1 MSHEPPRSLPAS
13 IEGCFRSVF
22 RAGEVS
28 PSAEDLLPAK
38 AARLREQF
46 LAALVPYSGPQ
57 PDGSGQYL
65 GGDYLL
71 GPHSALPTWFNTA
84 LFGIPL
90 QAADGPYPEIVRIWG
105 AVDWPS
111 LLTDHPDF
119 LVLADGD
126 QAHLTTGPHW
136 VRVQSAYTAVC
147 AAGHIPVLDVAV
159 SVSRDA
165 RIMVCPLGLIVPH
178 ITNEA
183 LIATVSGILIGDDAP
198 AHPPATVECDD
209 LRAHTGHVEWS
220 W

>member
-1 MSHEPPRSLPAS
+1 MSHEHPRSLPAS

-71 GPHSALPTWFNTA
+71 GPHSTLPTWFNTA
-84 LFGIPL
+84 LFCIPL
-90 QAADGPYPEIVRIWG
+90 QATDGPYPEIVRIWG

-126 QAHLTTGPHW
+126 RAHLTTGPHW
-136 VRVQSAYTAVC
+136 ARVQSAYTAVC

-183 LIATVSGILIGDDAP
+183 LIATVSGILIGDDDP
-198 AHPPATVECDD
+198 AHSAAVECDD

>member
-71 GPHSALPTWFNTA
+71 GPHSTLPTWFNTA

-90 QAADGPYPEIVRIWG
+90 QATDGPYPEIVRIWG

-136 VRVQSAYTAVC
+136 ARVQSAYTAVC